1 MIKFSG
7 LRRVT
12 KITGIYWDN
21 VSGIWYD
28 TFMNTIDELIETIY
42 KSNYSHIDFM
52 ENMNG
57 GDCDC
62 LIHISLNTIAKF
74 AGIKGDIEC

>member
-1 MIKFSG
+1 MKTIDD
-7 LRRVT
+7 L
-12 KITGIYWDN
+12 INGIY
-21 VSGIWYD
+21 
-28 TFMNTIDELIETIY
+28 E
-42 KSNYSHIDFM
+42 SNQSHIDYM

-62 LIHISLNTIAKF
+62 LIHISLNTIAKY